1 MFSTNENDAIASDRV
16 IANETAERPSP
27 KNELNELRA
36 AVRTLSTGSRPL
48 IPRQRVLEVLKRVL
62 NHYEKLHSSSA
73 TPDLDRYEA
82 DIMWLLIGKAAVQT
96 FGAILNT
103 LLDRSLALDREVGYW
118 DEVLE
123 SAFYTA
129 LYTAQTAPSRVWIQA
144 NDFYSH
150 LKAHYTNDDWLRFGS
165 LTGRWGRLYQV
176 VQRSIQERSQWNP
189 RKTLLT
195 PFARCRSEV
204 RQKRKTLKDSKDL
217 TASGIGLLL
226 EECFAFGSGDDNNHV
241 GRPSTSDLEWHNVV
255 YKSVLLMDMILQNLS
270 SSGSSL
276 NEFEEEVF
284 NAVDSELPTSQNQ
297 PGGNSRARIVDAM
310 NRMIHILQQ
319 RYSENVTVTNN
330 LIRNYGRPSRLI
342 RYWLPAC
349 TVLVSSSTSLRI
361 LANRKAELLT
371 WLSEFGLTVV
381 DFWTNWVIKPTEK
394 LIGTIRH
401 DEQGEIAI
409 ISRNSLVA
417 DRASLE
423 RMVIDFV
430 RDHHE
435 SGQLGTQF
443 DIDVVSANVREGD
456 LTPVLKAYERD
467 LRKPL
472 MGTVRG
478 DLIRALLIQIQKTKV
493 DVEVAIGG
501 IDALLK
507 SQELVFGYVS
517 LSCSRQYLD
526 ADTFS
531 FVGLTPGILVSYASF
546 RWLGSVLGNR
556 KGIRKGNERQSLRC
570 SLRYM
575 FPIHSLFSSRN

>member
-1 MFSTNENDAIASDRV
+1 
-16 IANETAERPSP
+16 
-27 KNELNELRA
+27 
-36 AVRTLSTGSRPL
+36 
-48 IPRQRVLEVLKRVL
+48 VLEVLKRAL
-62 NHYEKLHSSSA
+62 NLYEKLHSSSA
-73 TPDLDRYEA
+73 TPELDRYEA

-150 LKAHYTNDDWLRFGS
+150 LKAHYTNDDWLQFGS
-165 LTGRWGRLYQV
+165 LTGRWGRFYQV

-204 RQKRKTLKDSKDL
+204 RQMRKTLKDSKDL
-217 TASGIGLLL
+217 TASGIGLLM
-226 EECFAFGSGDDNNHV
+226 EECFAFGSGDDNDHV
-241 GRPSTSDLEWHNVV
+241 GRPSTSNLEWHNVV

-297 PGGNSRARIVDAM
+297 PGDNSRARIVDAM

-319 RYSENVTVTNN
+319 RYSENVTVTDN

-349 TVLVSSSTSLRI
+349 TVLLSLSTSLRI

-401 DEQGEIAI
+401 DEQIAI
-409 ISRNSLVA
+409 MSRNSLVA

-435 SGQLGTQF
+435 SGQLGTQP

-556 KGIRKGNERQSLRC
+556 KGIRKGNERQSLRR

-575 FPIHSLFSSRN
+575 FPIYSLFSSRN